1 VICDSTVNLA
11 RGLEG
16 VAATVVSGGMLRVDL
31 DRFGVI
37 HDRLVDFPLCAMRQA
52 SMIEGVGIA
61 RGNLDRLSDL
71 FEAQR
76 EAMDSFIK
84 RQRMI
89 GHVQELPEIIAT
101 DRARRRA
108 ERAEELRDLSNRHE
122 IAETRRMTE
131 RAIVERDLVDA
142 QQALTAQWDHGYSS
156 YELEWK
162 KRTCE
167 MLDVELSAAERRAI
181 LRQHLAELDQSEPN
195 GAGRASAGSADAA
208 LDDTLYEVRAQLLA
222 NGLDPSGIDALIQRR
237 IAKP

>member
-1 VICDSTVNLA
+1 MAPKQEILPPASLPARRESSGIAVAPTRVKPGGAVSSTLMRWAAERDA
-11 RGLEG
+11 RTFTA
-16 VAATVVSGGMLRVDL
+16 VAARTR
-31 DRFGVI
+31 
-37 HDRLVDFPLCAMRQA
+37 A
-52 SMIEGVGIA
+52 EG
-61 RGNLDRLSDL
+61 DL

-76 EAMDSFIK
+76 QAMESFIT

-108 ERAEELRDLSNRHE
+108 ERAGELRDLSDRHE

-131 RAIVERDLVDA
+131 RALVERDLVDA
-142 QQALTAQWDHGYSS
+142 QQALTAQRDHGYSS

-167 MLDVELSAAERRAI
+167 ILDVELSAAERRAI

-195 GAGRASAGSADAA
+195 GAHRASAAPTDAA
-208 LDDTLYEVRAQLLA
+208 LDDALYEARAQLLA
-222 NGLDPSGIDALIQRR
+222 NGLDTSRIDALLQRR
-237 IAKP
+237 KAK